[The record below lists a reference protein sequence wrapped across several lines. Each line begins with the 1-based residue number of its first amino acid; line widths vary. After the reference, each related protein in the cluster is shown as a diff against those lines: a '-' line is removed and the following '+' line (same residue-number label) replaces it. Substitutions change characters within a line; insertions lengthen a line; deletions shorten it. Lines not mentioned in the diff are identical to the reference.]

1 MKPVH
6 KTNVMR
12 ILSSLS
18 IPFEVA
24 TYPVGEEHIDASSVA
39 REMGVEPERVFKTL
53 VAHDEKNAI
62 LVFCIPGAAELDLKK
77 AARAAGAKKVDLINL
92 KELTPLTGYVRGG
105 CSPIGM
111 KKKFPTW
118 IDEIASTY
126 ETIYVNA
133 GARGM
138 QVIIA
143 PSDLIAAAEAVTADL
158 V

>member
-1 MKPVH
+1 
-6 KTNVMR
+6 MR

>member
-1 MKPVH
+1 MKPAH

-12 ILSSLS
+12 ILESLRVS
-18 IPFEVA
+18 FEVA
-24 TYPVGEEHIDASSVA
+24 TYPVGEEHIDATSVA
-39 REMGVEPERVFKTL
+39 REMGVEPDRVFKTL

-92 KELTPLTGYVRGG
+92 KDLTPITGYVRGG

-118 IDEIASTY
+118 IDEIAFTY
-126 ETIYVNA
+126 DRIYVNA
-133 GARGM
+133 GARGV

-143 PSDLIAAAEAVTADL
+143 PSDLAVAAAAVVADL
-158 V
+158 I